1 MNHHA
6 IDAAPERPYVHDTP
20 DARSL
25 HFAEVDL
32 QSRMLKADPLAL
44 ALEYTRTMMGF
55 LLFAPRPRRLAM
67 IGLGGGSLA
76 KFCHHALPD
85 TRIDVVEINPRVV
98 ALRDLFGVPA
108 DDARF
113 RIHIDD
119 GARFIA
125 RAQDCYDV
133 ILVDGYT
140 HDGIPESLASHR
152 FHHDC
157 RQALCAPG
165 VLVSNLHGPDVGTHV
180 ARIRRIYR
188 NQVVWLDESSCTNR
202 TLFAFRGDPA
212 STPPTATLDAA
223 LLDSPRLRSL
233 LPSILA
239 RFAQVP
245 WPKRP
250 SVARA

>member
-1 MNHHA
+1 MTDHA
-6 IDAAPERPYVHDTP
+6 IDAASERPYVHDTP

-32 QSRMLKADPLAL
+32 QSRMLKADPIAL
-44 ALEYTRTMMGF
+44 ALDYTRTMMGF
-55 LLFAPRPRRLAM
+55 LLFVPRPRRLAM

-119 GARFIA
+119 GARFVS
-125 RAQDCYDV
+125 RANDCYDA

-152 FHHDC
+152 FHRDC
-157 RQALCAPG
+157 HQALRESG
-165 VLVSNLHGPDVGTHV
+165 VLVSNLHGPEVGAHI
-180 ARIRRIYR
+180 ARIRRNYR
-188 NQVVWLDESSCTNR
+188 DQVVWLDETSCTNR
-202 TLFAFRGDPA
+202 TLFAFKRSAGRTTPLPA
-212 STPPTATLDAA
+212 LDAA
-223 LLDSPRLRSL
+223 LLDSPRLRDL
-233 LPSILA
+233 LPTILA
-239 RFAQVP
+239 RFAQVS
-245 WPKRP
+245 WPTRA